1 MENAWK
7 RQDGMESKELSH
19 EPIPRSEGGV
29 QAVPRW
35 PAEHAAV
42 DKYRHV
48 P

>member
-19 EPIPRSEGGV
+19 ESILRSEGGF

-35 PAEHAAV
+35 PAEHAAGNK
-42 DKYRHV
+42 DRHV